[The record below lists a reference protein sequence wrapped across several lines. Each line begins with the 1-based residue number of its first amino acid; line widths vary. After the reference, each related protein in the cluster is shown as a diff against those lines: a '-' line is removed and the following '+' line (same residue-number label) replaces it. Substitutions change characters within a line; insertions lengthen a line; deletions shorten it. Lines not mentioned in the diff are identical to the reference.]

1 MSEPFIFL
9 SSSRLREET
18 DTFENEQ
25 KWVLIAL
32 ETRDVKTFDNE
43 AILTQSMPF
52 PLTMRHF
59 TYTMHNVPRASRLKY
74 LYPL

>member
-25 KWVLIAL
+25 KWVLIAV

-43 AILTQSMPF
+43 AIRTQSMAF

-59 TYTMHNVPRASRLKY
+59 TYRMDNGPHAFRLKY